1 MPFTLLLGLAGFASA
16 FTLRAIDPTLP
27 LIATEFG
34 VSLQDAAMLS
44 SGFALPYALMQLV
57 FGPIGDAVGKVR
69 VMRVNLAM
77 LTLSLV
83 ACALAPSHG
92 WLMGAR
98 IVAGAW
104 AGGIIPVSF
113 ALVGDRVSFQQRP
126 AALGRILTFIV
137 LGQLFGSMISGLIAN
152 HLGWRAV
159 LWLAVLLSVIALM
172 GLIAFVT
179 EEATR
184 KPLSFRQ
191 SLLSYRV
198 VCQNPISIRLFIIVA
213 IEGALVFG
221 CFPIVAAHMLERAF
235 GGPMEAGLSL
245 GAFGIGGLLY
255 TLCVTP
261 LVRAF
266 GLPAM
271 SGVGAVLAGL
281 CYMGIAEVP
290 SLPAVIGLFMAAGFG
305 FQMLHN
311 MIQILAT
318 ELVPSARGSSVAL
331 YATSFWLGQAMGAAL
346 ASQTLHL
353 AGSSGLF
360 LAAGIGLVGVA
371 WPAVRLAQS
380 GQKAA

>member
-1 MPFTLLLGLAGFASA
+1 MPFTILLGLAGFASA
-16 FTLRAIDPTLP
+16 FTLRAIEPTLA
-27 LIATEFG
+27 LIAAEFH
-34 VSLQDAAMLS
+34 VSFEQAAMLS
-44 SGFALPYALMQLV
+44 SGFALPYALMQIV

-77 LTLSLV
+77 LTLCLV
-83 ACALAPSHG
+83 ACALAPSHD
-92 WLMGAR
+92 WLMAAR

-113 ALVGDRVSFQQRP
+113 ALVGDRVAFADRP
-126 AALGRILTFIV
+126 AALGKILTLIV
-137 LGQLFGSMISGLIAN
+137 LGQLCGSVVSGLIATQF
-152 HLGWRAV
+152 GWRAV
-159 LWLAVLLSVIALM
+159 LWLAVGLSALA
-172 GLIAFVT
+172 GLGVMAFIT
-179 EEATR
+179 EEAPR
-184 KPLSFRQ
+184 GKLSFRQ
-191 SLLSYRV
+191 SLMSYRV

-221 CFPIVAAHMLERAF
+221 CFPIVAAHMLQQGF
-235 GGPMEAGLSL
+235 GGPVEAGLSL

-271 SGVGAVLAGL
+271 SGAGAVLAAVAYILIG
-281 CYMGIAEVP
+281 EVP
-290 SLPAVIGLFMAAGFG
+290 HLGVVIGLFALAGFG

-318 ELVPSARGSSVAL
+318 ELVPAARGASVAL
-331 YATSFWLGQAMGAAL
+331 YATSFWLGQAIGAAA
-346 ASQTLHL
+346 ASQALPL

-360 LAAGIGLVGVA
+360 LAAGIGLLGLI
-371 WPAVRLAQS
+371 WPAIQLARS
-380 GQKAA
+380 GAVAR

>member
-16 FTLRAIDPTLP
+16 FTLRAIEPTLA
-27 LIATEFG
+27 LIAADFS

-44 SGFALPYALMQLV
+44 SAFALPYALMQLV

-77 LTLSLV
+77 LTLALV
-83 ACALAPSHG
+83 ACAMAPSHG

-113 ALVGDRVSFQQRP
+113 ALVGDRVSFTERP

-137 LGQLFGSMISGLIAN
+137 LGQLSGSVVSGLIAN
-152 HLGWRAV
+152 QFGWRAV
-159 LWLAVLLSVIALM
+159 LWLAVLMSAIACLGM
-172 GLIAFVT
+172 VAFVT

-184 KPLSFRQ
+184 KSLSFRQ
-191 SLLSYRV
+191 SLTSYRV

-221 CFPIVAAHMLERAF
+221 CFPIVAAHMLEKGF
-235 GGPMEAGLSL
+235 GGAAEAGLSL

-271 SGVGAVLAGL
+271 SGAGALLAAL
-281 CYMGIAEVP
+281 AFIGIAEVP
-290 SLPAVIGLFMAAGFG
+290 HLPTVMVLFMAAGFG

-318 ELVPSARGSSVAL
+318 ELVPAARGASVAL
-331 YATSFWLGQAMGAAL
+331 YATSFWLGQAIGAAV
-346 ASQTLHL
+346 ASQSLHI

-360 LAAGIGLVGVA
+360 LSAGLGLIGLI
-371 WPAVRLAQS
+371 WPAVLLARA
-380 GQKAA
+380 GQKTA

>member
-16 FTLRAIDPTLP
+16 FTLRAVDPTIP
-27 LIATEFG
+27 LIAADFG
-34 VSLQDAAMLS
+34 VSLQDAAMLA

-77 LTLSLV
+77 LTVSLV

-92 WLMGAR
+92 WLMAAR

-113 ALVGDRVSFQQRP
+113 ALVGDRVAYNQRP

-137 LGQLFGSMISGLIAN
+137 LGQLSGSMISGLIAN

-159 LWLAVLLSVIALM
+159 LWLAVVMSAIACIGM
-172 GLIAFVT
+172 IAFVT

-191 SLLSYRV
+191 SLASYRV

-221 CFPIVAAHMLERAF
+221 CFPIVAAHMLDKGF
-235 GGPMEAGLSL
+235 GGPFEAGLSL

-271 SGVGAVLAGL
+271 SGAGAILAAL
-281 CYMGIAEVP
+281 AFMGIAEVP
-290 SLPAVIGLFMAAGFG
+290 NLPAVIGLFMAAGFG

-318 ELVPSARGSSVAL
+318 ELVPTARGASVAL
-331 YATSFWLGQAMGAAL
+331 YATSFWLGQAIGAAV
-346 ASQTLHL
+346 ASQSLYL

-360 LAAGIGLVGVA
+360 LAAGIGLVGLA
-371 WPAVRLAQS
+371 WPAVRLARS
-380 GQKAA
+380 GQKTA